1 MMNRPANQSGAG
13 AGLEL
18 RLRTMRI
25 LWGAF
30 LMTIVLYV
38 LITVFAVPWKD
49 AGEEGRDNPTLL
61 LAFAVM
67 GFMSVAASF
76 VFKRHFYAHAVEE
89 SDPAKFQTGFII
101 AEALCECAVLLGL
114 MGLFITLNKYAY
126 ALFALGAL
134 GQLLHFPGREQL
146 AATYKKGL
154 W

>member
-1 MMNRPANQSGAG
+1 MMNGQANRAKQD
-13 AGLEL
+13 AGLEV

-25 LWGAF
+25 IWAAF
-30 LMTIVLYV
+30 LITIGLYV
-38 LITVFAVPWKD
+38 LFTVFAVPWEVAAD
-49 AGEEGRDNPTLL
+49 EGGDNPTLL

-76 VFKRHFYAHAVEE
+76 VLKRHFYGHAVEQTNP
-89 SDPAKFQTGFII
+89 DKFQTGFI
-101 AEALCECAVLLGL
+101 AALVFCEFSALLGL
-114 MGLFITLNKYAY
+114 VGLFVTHSRYAY

-134 GQLLHFPGREQL
+134 GQLLHFPSRDQL